1 MDFERFLDFNAF
13 ITDPKGAVEKA
24 KELMKKEIEAE
35 KNQLQL
41 KVKQQQQEDYRKAL
55 NELKQQYEEM
65 RQEAGIDKLEEQL
78 SDWGD
83 VKFEPIEGFPEPEQF
98 NADFEPTKTKTEAEI
113 EQIKETAKE
122 NAPKSGHDA
131 YELMKNFYD
140 SDIDSAIKD
149 KVRFLPSDEALVYVE
164 MLNEG
169 LTPEEIEK
177 KGFKEIKPEN
187 EETEVQQTEET
198 QKNGFWGKL

>member
-1 MDFERFLDFNAF
+1 MNINDFLNDKDLIEQARQA
-13 ITDPKGAVEKA
+13 AKA
-24 KELMKKEIEAE
+24 EAE
-35 KNQLQL
+35 A
-41 KVKQQQQEDYRKAL
+41 YR
-55 NELKQQYEEM
+55 KQQYEEL
-65 RQEAGIDKLEEQL
+65 RKLAFEQLKAKFLAEEKAKIDKEVEQTRKEF
-78 SDWGD
+78 DWGD
-83 VKFEPIEGFPEPEQF
+83 VKFEPIEGLPDPEKI
-98 NADFEPTKTKTEAEI
+98 NADFESTKTEAEI
-113 EQIKETAKE
+113 KQIKETAKE

-140 SDIDSAIKD
+140 SDVDSATKD

-169 LTPEEIEK
+169 LTPEEIEE

-198 QKNGFWGKL
+198 QKDGFWKHF

>member
-13 ITDPKGAVEKA
+13 INDPKAAVEKA
-24 KELMKKEIEAE
+24 KELMRKEIEAE

-65 RQEAGIDKLEEQL
+65 RQEAGIDKLEEKL
-78 SDWGD
+78 NDWEG
-83 VKFEPIEGFPEPEQF
+83 VKFEPIEDLPNPEEI
-98 NADFEPTKTKTEAEI
+98 NTNKTEAEI
-113 EQIKETAKE
+113 EQIKEKAKK
-122 NAPKSGHDA
+122 NTPKSGRAA
-131 YELMKNFYD
+131 YDKMKDFYD

-169 LTPEEIEK
+169 LTPEEIEE

-187 EETEVQQTEET
+187 EENEV
-198 QKNGFWGKL
+198 